1 MKIVLLYNLKWEQ
14 EMRNLACG
22 DLICTEDDER
32 LRLRKLVTSRKVHV
46 FPSIYSE
53 GVVKEG
59 AGLLELVVILG
70 SGCVEIC

>member
-1 MKIVLLYNLKWEQ
+1 M
-14 EMRNLACG
+14 
-22 DLICTEDDER
+22 
-32 LRLRKLVTSRKVHV
+32 

-53 GVVKEG
+53 GVVEEG